1 MKEKEIA
8 VNRSARH
15 EYSVLETI
23 EAGIVLE
30 GGEVKSA
37 RAGGVNLKDSFCMM
51 QNGELFV
58 KNMHIR
64 LYEKSSAFSTQ
75 NPKRDRKLLLRRAE
89 INKLVGKINEKGY
102 TLIPLEVFFEGSLVK
117 IKIGLCRGKH
127 TFDKKETIKQKRQN
141 LLCSV
146 FLLILRKTMYSFFP
160 GRSYGFLHV

>member
-64 LYEKSSAFSTQ
+64 LYDKSSAFSTQ
-75 NPKRDRKLLLRRAE
+75 NPKRDRKLLLHKTESIRLKSKVE
-89 INKLVGKINEKGY
+89 QKGL
-102 TLIPLEVFFEGSLVK
+102 TLIPLKMYFKGSL
-117 IKIGLCRGKH
+117 IKIELGLCRGKH
-127 TFDKKETIKQKRQN
+127 TFDKKNDLKEKD
-141 LLCSV
+141 V
-146 FLLILRKTMYSFFP
+146 LRTAQRELKKY
-160 GRSYGFLHV
+160 

>member
-1 MKEKEIA
+1 MKEKEIS

-75 NPKRDRKLLLRRAE
+75 NPKRDRKLLLHKTESIRLKSKVE
-89 INKLVGKINEKGY
+89 QKGL
-102 TLIPLEVFFEGSLVK
+102 TLIPLKMYFKDAL
-117 IKIGLCRGKH
+117 IKMEIALCRGKH
-127 TFDKKETIKQKRQN
+127 TFDKKKSIAERDLKRSVDRDIKN
-141 LLCSV
+141 A
-146 FLLILRKTMYSFFP
+146 
-160 GRSYGFLHV
+160 GF

>member
-75 NPKRDRKLLLRRAE
+75 NPKRDRKLLLHKTESIRLKSKVE
-89 INKLVGKINEKGY
+89 QKGL
-102 TLIPLEVFFEGSLVK
+102 TLIPLKMYFKGSL
-117 IKIGLCRGKH
+117 IKIELGLCRGKH
-127 TFDKKETIKQKRQN
+127 TFDKKNDLKEKD
-141 LLCSV
+141 V
-146 FLLILRKTMYSFFP
+146 LRTAQRELKKY
-160 GRSYGFLHV
+160 